1 MTMRAASLIVFA
13 LSFSAAQ
20 PSLAAECRVP
30 KNSNEA
36 KLLAFYSTPIS
47 FSPASA
53 PEHAEPWTV
62 RLGAEGGPIPSPDS
76 TIQRSGACFTKKSE
90 NTGLSSFFG
99 RPRLTLTLPAGFALE
114 ASYLPPIKIR
124 DAEPNLGSAALSW
137 VKRIR
142 MASTGN
148 STDIMLRVHGTAGHV
163 RGPITCPMKALQQ
176 TDVTRPCFGTKP
188 SRDTF
193 KPTMAGVE
201 GILSTAAWDGRLA
214 FYAGGGENFL
224 YPRFQVGFTD
234 GLGSVDS
241 TLIVVDLN
249 RLTMFAGVTAEVTSA
264 FDLSAQ
270 VYGVR
275 EDGVT
280 FRFGGGYRLHR

>member
-1 MTMRAASLIVFA
+1 
-13 LSFSAAQ
+13 
-20 PSLAAECRVP
+20 VP

-36 KLLAFYSTPIS
+36 RLLAFYSAPIS

-76 TIQRSGACFTKKSE
+76 AIQRSGACFTKKSE
-90 NTGLSSFFG
+90 NTRLSPFFG
-99 RPRLTLTLPAGFALE
+99 RPRVTLTLPAGFALE
-114 ASYLPPIKIR
+114 ASYLLPITVR

-137 VKRIR
+137 AKRIR

-148 STDIMLRVHGTAGHV
+148 STDFMFRVHGTAGHV
-163 RGPITCPMKALQQ
+163 RGPITCPTKALQQ

-188 SRDTF
+188 SLDTF

-224 YPRFQVGFTD
+224 RPRFQVGFTD

-241 TLIVVDLN
+241 TLIVVDLK
-249 RLTMFAGVTAEVTSA
+249 RVTMFGGVTVEVTNA
-264 FDLSAQ
+264 LDLSAQ
-270 VYGVR
+270 AYGVR

-280 FRFGGGYRLHR
+280 FRIGGGYRLYR